1 MATSLHPPCCSP
13 RLPTDDNI
21 THLDEDIK
29 SAAYRFTT
37 VTEILNALIPL
48 RSEPI
53 TALKPALMFN
63 ISDGLKQLSQ

>member
-1 MATSLHPPCCSP
+1 MATLLHPPCCSL

-29 SAAYRFTT
+29 STAFRFTT

-48 RSEPI
+48 RLELI
-53 TALKPALMFN
+53 TTLKPVLIYN
-63 ISDGLKQLSQ
+63 ISDGPE